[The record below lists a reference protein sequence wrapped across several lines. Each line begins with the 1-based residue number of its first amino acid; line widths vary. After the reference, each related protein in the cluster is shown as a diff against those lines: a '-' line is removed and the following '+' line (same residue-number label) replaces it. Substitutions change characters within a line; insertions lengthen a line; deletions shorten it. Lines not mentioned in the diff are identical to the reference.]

1 MQDNKKNVDILERKV
16 MSIIRL
22 HALPDSVMR
31 VTSILN
37 SPSST
42 AADVGREIGKDPAFS
57 AQVLKL
63 VNSGFYGFS
72 NPVTSIPHA
81 TVLLGF
87 SVMKTLVM
95 SASMAGM
102 IAGAIQGLWEH
113 SLACARVS
121 AMLARTLGADEPE
134 ELSALGLLHD
144 IGKVVIAEYLKDEF
158 AQIQQLVKD
167 EDILFVEAEEKVM
180 GVTHARIAEW
190 LLRKWNLPAIT
201 VKAIAY
207 HHNLTGGEDYSFRAA
222 IVHTSDVLIRAR
234 GIGSG
239 GDTGIPALNPEILEI
254 MKINRK
260 DLVGIVKDMETEL
273 YDMI

>member
-1 MQDNKKNVDILERKV
+1 MHDKVKDISAIERKV
-16 MSIIRL
+16 TSIIRL
-22 HALPDSVMR
+22 NALPDSVIR
-31 VTSILN
+31 VTRILN
-37 SPSST
+37 NPSST
-42 AADVGREIGKDPAFS
+42 AADVGSEIAKDPAFS

-87 SVMKTLVM
+87 NVMKTLVM
-95 SASMAGM
+95 SASMIGM
-102 IAGAIQGLWEH
+102 IAGTIEGLWEH
-113 SLACARVS
+113 SMACARTS

-158 AQIQQLVKD
+158 DQIRGIVEK
-167 EDILFVEAEEKVM
+167 EDVLFIEAEKRVL
-180 GVTHARIAEW
+180 GVTHAEVASW
-190 LLRKWNLPAIT
+190 LLTKWNLPSAT
-201 VKAIAY
+201 VMAIAT
-207 HHNLTGGEDYSFRAA
+207 HHDISEGNEYSLRAA
-222 IVHTSDVLIRAR
+222 MVHTADVLVRAR

-239 GDTGIPALNPEILEI
+239 GDNKIPALDPAALRI
-254 MKINRK
+254 MGVEPRNLKGFMNE
-260 DLVGIVKDMETEL
+260 MEVEL